1 MIAARSIAEKLGE
14 IDMYQW
20 NKEAS
25 AIVADMETLENKY
38 HDTSKEFN
46 AYARFIYHGWE
57 YDVSTGYDDAEMDA
71 ELAKLNQT
79 LMGEAHPI
87 HKAKLFAFVLD
98 HTRIEINEHDY
109 FVGIYANN
117 RPLLKYISGPW
128 GGAVYASFPEEQRI
142 LHEQDRAGAAYGWLD
157 FDHTVPD
164 WDRLMNLGFPGILAA
179 VRQSRSEKEANG
191 TLTEKQRDFARGMEI
206 AYEAILRLTDR
217 LAKRARTMSFA
228 KAEKIAV
235 CMEHLRDGAPQDLY
249 DAMQMIYLYFMI
261 SECIDNYQVRSLGY
275 GLDATL
281 MPFFERDLAD
291 GRYSMDDAAELL
303 GYFLMQWS
311 AIGNYWGQPFYLG
324 GMNADGTTKV
334 NVLTC
339 LILEVYDKLGIY
351 NPKIQIKVNRS
362 TPKDFILQALEMIRH
377 GNSSIVFCS
386 DDIITRCLM
395 SRGATYEEAVD
406 SVISGCYEYKC
417 KGKDIG
423 ACGAYFNALKP
434 ISLVFDNGVDVR
446 TGLEIGLKTG
456 TLDTLIDF
464 AAFYRA
470 YLDQLAFMMRS
481 YIGAINRMETRI
493 DEINPSLMFSATV
506 IPCVD
511 TLTDALDSGLE
522 NTTDMLLS
530 GLGTAVDALMAV
542 KALVYDQ
549 KIVSLQTLNEA
560 LHADWVGY
568 EDLRTRARN
577 CPKKYGCGDAETDNY
592 AAAILGFV
600 HDLFAGKRNLRGG
613 QYLLEMHSARAYIVH
628 GEKTI
633 ATPDGRHAGEEMS
646 KNASPTPGADRHG
659 VTALIRSATTM
670 HTAHATNGFCLDV
683 FMHPTAVQGEDGLSA
698 LYAVLQSYLQMGG
711 ASIQFNIFNAE
722 LLRDAQ
728 KHPEKYRNLQVRVC
742 GWNVLFNNMPKIE
755 QDKFIERAEAVQ

>member
-1 MIAARSIAEKLGE
+1 
-14 IDMYQW
+14 MYQW

-25 AIVADMETLENKY
+25 AIMSDMEALENKY

-46 AYARFIYHGWE
+46 AYARFMYHGWE
-57 YDVSTGYDDAEMDA
+57 YDVTTGYDDAEMDA
-71 ELAKLNQT
+71 GLAELNQS
-79 LMGEAHPI
+79 LQGEPHPI
-87 HKAKLFAFVLD
+87 HKAKLFAFALD

-117 RPLLKYISGPW
+117 RPLSRFTSGPW
-128 GGAVYASFPEEQRI
+128 GNTVYSAYPEERQRMI
-142 LHEQDRAGAAYGWLD
+142 DLDRAGAAFGGLD

-179 VRQSRSEKEANG
+179 VRQSRAEKEADG
-191 TLTEKQRDFARGMEI
+191 TLTEKQRDFAIGVEI

-281 MPFFERDLAD
+281 LPFFERDLAD
-291 GRYSMDDAAELL
+291 GRYSMDDAADLL

-311 AIGNYWGQPFYLG
+311 AIGNYWGQPFYIG

-334 NVLTC
+334 NVLTR
-339 LILEVYDKLGIY
+339 LLLEVYDKLGIY
-351 NPKIQIKVNRS
+351 NPKIQIKINRT

-377 GNSSIVFCS
+377 GHNSIVFCS

-395 SRGATYEEAVD
+395 NRGATYEEAVD
-406 SVISGCYEYKC
+406 SVISGCYEYQLKA
-417 KGKDIG
+417 KGIG
-423 ACGAYFNALKP
+423 IGGAYFNALKAV
-434 ISLVFDNGVDVR
+434 SLVLDNGVDML
-446 TGLEIGLKTG
+446 TGLEIGIRTG
-456 TLDTLIDF
+456 ELDSFPEFTS
-464 AAFYRA
+464 FYRA
-470 YLDQLAFMMRS
+470 YLKQYEHIVRTF
-481 YIGAINRMETRI
+481 IGALDTLETRI

-506 IPCVD
+506 TPCVE
-511 TLTDALDSGLE
+511 TLTDALD
-522 NTTDMLLS
+522 NAIDNATTILLS

-542 KALVYDQ
+542 KTLVYDQ
-549 KIVSLQTLNEA
+549 KLVSLETLNKA
-560 LHADWVGY
+560 LHADWVDY
-568 EDLRTRARN
+568 EDLRILAMN
-577 CPKKYGCGDAETDNY
+577 CPKKYGCGNAEADSY
-592 AAAILGFV
+592 AAAILAFT
-600 HDLFAGKRNLRGG
+600 HNLYISIKNSHGG
-613 QYLLEMHSARAYIVH
+613 RHSVELHSARAYIVH
-628 GEKTI
+628 GEKTS

-646 KNASPTPGADRHG
+646 KNASPTPGADRRG
-659 VTALIRSATTM
+659 VTALIRSATALDATM
-670 HTAHATNGFCLDV
+670 APTGFCLDV
-683 FMHPTAVQGEDGLSA
+683 VMHPTAVQGEDGMAA

-711 ASIQFNIFNAE
+711 ASIHFNIFNAE

-742 GWNVLFNNMPKIE
+742 GWNVLFNNMPKVE